1 MDDIQIHKI
10 KVKKAKRK
18 QEACGWC
25 LGWRGDACR
34 GGSVCDKLAILRTVS
49 PKGTSVKASLSPSP
63 VRQAPFVLG
72 FLEPHFSA
80 WSHRERTPQWK
91 GGENPCVCGRCW
103 LCPLLPPSGSSE
115 EGLDQ
120 RATVL
125 GNPCKRVH
133 IYRVHLSSVFSACW
147 ERTDALSGPSF
158 SPRGV

>member
-34 GGSVCDKLAILRTVS
+34 GGSVCDKLAILHTVS

-80 WSHRERTPQWK
+80 WSHGKRTPQWK
-91 GGENPCVCGRCW
+91 GGENPCVCAGDAGSAHSF
-103 LCPLLPPSGSSE
+103 LHQSGQ
-115 EGLDQ
+115 Q
-120 RATVL
+120 R
-125 GNPCKRVH
+125 RVWT
-133 IYRVHLSSVFSACW
+133 R
-147 ERTDALSGPSF
+147 GPRF
-158 SPRGV
+158 